1 MLMMFEYLSTVKS
14 PIFITETICR
24 YDPGAFECRRLD
36 WKDCMI
42 ILEAANLFALNY
54 AYTIPQEIWLSED
67 NIGIKNIK
75 YIVY

>member
-1 MLMMFEYLSTVKS
+1 MQDLDWNKYYEQ
-14 PIFITETICR
+14 
-24 YDPGAFECRRLD
+24 GAFGCRGLD
-36 WKDCMI
+36 WKEGMI

-54 AYTIPQEIWLSED
+54 AYTVPPEIWLYED